1 MLFSS
6 KTNGKTRAFTMAE
19 LRTSMPNVDQSTI
32 GLYAYQ
38 TSISFVR
45 TRLRVGNVTEPTEP
59 SATTG

>member
-1 MLFSS
+1 
-6 KTNGKTRAFTMAE
+6 MAE